1 MPAKLKAWEEQ
12 QACWESQR
20 NELVQRVEDE
30 AEKVDKIEKYGT
42 RLVYQKHVNHTHSEV
57 CELISLKDRRDGIL
71 TALRN

>member
-12 QACWESQR
+12 QACWESQK

-42 RLVYQKHVNHTHSEV
+42 RLVDQKHVNHTHSEV
-57 CELISLKDRRDGIL
+57 GGLISPKDRRDGIL
-71 TALRN
+71 TVLRN

>member
-42 RLVYQKHVNHTHSEV
+42 RLIISETRKPHT
-57 CELISLKDRRDGIL
+57 L
-71 TALRN
+71 

>member
-1 MPAKLKAWEEQ
+1 MPEKLKAWEEQ

-42 RLVYQKHVNHTHSEV
+42 RLACQKLVNHTRSEV
-57 CELISLKDRRDGIL
+57 CGLISPKDLRDGIL
-71 TALRN
+71 TLLRN